1 MRSLRLRT
9 RPSAGL
15 TAGLAGAVL
24 VLGVLAPVPTA
35 SALPPGS
42 IAGVVRDDIGAPL
55 EGIEVTVW
63 DNVGYAEIVVGQD
76 VTGSDGAYQVDGID
90 PDPYYKV
97 RFSDQDAEYA
107 TEWHRNVVAGT
118 FATWVPVTEGEV
130 NTLPDTELE
139 PGGSISGRLTVGAG
153 TPVDQGTV
161 SVWWQYAPR
170 AYAWVDEHTTDSDGS
185 YVIPAL
191 PAATYALEFRDPASG
206 ATETW
211 NDQGDLMG
219 ATSIVVASGDH
230 VMGIDALLGGV
241 VTNSTVPTIS
251 GTPQVGQVLTVT
263 SGWIP
268 AGTSVGYRW
277 VIGDDT
283 SPADD
288 PTGTT
293 YNPTAQD
300 VGKSIRVQATATL
313 GAGWVPATAWS
324 AATAPVTEPPAP
336 PAPPVALVVNHRLPL
351 IRGILRVGRTIRVT
365 KGIWTPAPSRLDY
378 AWYASGRLI
387 KRADRP
393 RLTLTRKHLGKR
405 MTVRVTASAPS
416 HQSLTV
422 RTARTVKVRR

>member
-1 MRSLRLRT
+1 M
-9 RPSAGL
+9 
-15 TAGLAGAVL
+15 
-24 VLGVLAPVPTA
+24 LGVLAPAPTA
-35 SALPPGS
+35 SGLPPGS
-42 IAGVVRDDIGAPL
+42 IAGVVRDDIGAPF

-63 DNVGYAEIVVGQD
+63 DNVGYGEIVVGQD
-76 VTGSDGAYQVDGID
+76 VTGADGAYQVDGID
-90 PDPYYKV
+90 PDAYYKV
-97 RFSDQDAEYA
+97 RFSDQDAAYA

-118 FATWVPVTEGEV
+118 FATWVPVAEGEV

-170 AYAWVDEHTTDSDGS
+170 SYAWMEEHTTDSDGR

-191 PAATYALEFRDPASG
+191 PAATYALSFRDPASG

-211 NDQGDLMG
+211 NDQGDITS

-230 VMGIDALLGGV
+230 VTGIGALLGGV
-241 VTNSTVPTIS
+241 VT
-251 GTPQVGQVLTVT
+251 
-263 SGWIP
+263 
-268 AGTSVGYRW
+268 
-277 VIGDDT
+277 
-283 SPADD
+283 
-288 PTGTT
+288 
-293 YNPTAQD
+293 
-300 VGKSIRVQATATL
+300 
-313 GAGWVPATAWS
+313 
-324 AATAPVTEPPAP
+324 EP
-336 PAPPVALVVNHRLPL
+336 PAPPVAAVVNHRLPL

-416 HQSLTV
+416 YQSLTV
-422 RTARTVKVRR
+422 RTARTAKVRR